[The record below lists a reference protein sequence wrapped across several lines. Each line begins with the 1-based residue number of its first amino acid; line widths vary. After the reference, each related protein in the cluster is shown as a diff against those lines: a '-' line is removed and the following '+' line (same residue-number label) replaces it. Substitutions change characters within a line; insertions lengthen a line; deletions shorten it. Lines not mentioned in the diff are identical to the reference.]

1 MFPMQRHYWA
11 KRLTCYSYSWTPIIS
26 SNSLSSPSDFHSA
39 FEDHQTLYRFLEA
52 CKLSLNSRT
61 AAETHARIIKFGHG
75 NYPSLVACLIST
87 YARCD
92 RIHLARKILD
102 QVFCWDFDLVSVN
115 IIIESLMKNGESDF
129 AKKVF
134 YKMPTRDIVTW
145 NSIIGGLVKNVR
157 FQEALRFFREM
168 LSSNVQPD
176 ASTFASIMSGCA
188 RFGSLK
194 NAQWVHALVIE
205 NKIELNSI
213 LSAALV
219 DMYAKCG
226 RIQTAKEVFDS
237 VRRND
242 VSVWN
247 AIINGLAS
255 HGLGS
260 DALALFSK
268 MELENVLPD
277 SITFIGILTACSHC
291 GLVEQGCKYF
301 DLMRNCYSIE
311 PQLQHYGAMVD
322 LLGRAGRLEEAY
334 AIIDSMPMEPDIVIW
349 RALLSAC
356 KTYTKP
362 ALGEIAIANISRL
375 RSGDYVLLSNIYCSL
390 KRWDTAE
397 RVREMM
403 KKTGVRKNR
412 GKSWVELVGVI
423 HQFKA
428 GDRSHPE
435 TEAIYR
441 VLKELIKRVK
451 LEGFT
456 YVTELVLMDVSE
468 EEKEENLNFHSEKL
482 ALAYGI
488 LKTSPGTE
496 IRIFKNLRICHD
508 CHCWIKVVSIVLN
521 RVIIV
526 RDRTRFHRFEGG
538 LCSCVDYW

>member
-1 MFPMQRHYWA
+1 M
-11 KRLTCYSYSWTPIIS
+11 KVVV
-26 SNSLSSPSDFHSA
+26 SLNKLVACHQVLGCSFDLHIDSPLALLS
-39 FEDHQTLYRFLEA
+39 DHQTHYRFLEA
-52 CKLSLNSRT
+52 CKLSLNSR
-61 AAETHARIIKFGHG
+61 AATETHARIIMFGYG

-92 RIHLARKILD
+92 RMNLARQILD

-115 IIIESLMKNGESDF
+115 IIIESLMKNGECDF

-134 YKMPTRDIVTW
+134 YKMPTRDAVTW
-145 NSIIGGLVKNVR
+145 NSIIGGFVKNAR
-157 FQEALRFFREM
+157 FQEALRFFRDM
-168 LSSNVQPD
+168 LSSNVEPD
-176 ASTFASIMSGCA
+176 APTFASIMSGCA

-194 NAQWVHALVIE
+194 NAQWVHALMVE
-205 NKIELNSI
+205 KNIELNSI

-226 RIQTAKEVFDS
+226 RIQTAKKVFDS
-237 VRRND
+237 IRHND

-247 AIINGLAS
+247 AMINGLAS

-268 MELENVLPD
+268 MEMENVLPD

-322 LLGRAGRLEEAY
+322 LLGRAGLLEEAY

-349 RALLSAC
+349 RVLLSAC
-356 KTYTKP
+356 KTYKKP
-362 ALGEIAIANISRL
+362 GVGEIAIAKISRL
-375 RSGDYVLLSNIYCSL
+375 RSGDYVLLSNIYCSV

-441 VLKELIKRVK
+441 VLEGLIKRIK

-456 YVTELVLMDVSE
+456 SVTELVLMDVSE

-496 IRIFKNLRICHD
+496 FTIFKNLRICHD
-508 CHCWIKVVSIVLN
+508 CHCWIKVVSAVLN
-521 RVIIV
+521 RVITV
-526 RDRTRFHRFEGG
+526 RDRIRFHRFERG
-538 LCSCVDYW
+538 LCSCGDYW

>member
-1 MFPMQRHYWA
+1 LIFHFDYPLA
-11 KRLTCYSYSWTPIIS
+11 L
-26 SNSLSSPSDFHSA
+26 LS
-39 FEDHQTLYRFLEA
+39 DHQTLYRFLEA

-61 AAETHARIIKFGHG
+61 AAETHARIITFGYG

-92 RIHLARKILD
+92 RTHPARKILD

-115 IIIESLMKNGESDF
+115 IIIESLMKNGECDF

-134 YKMPTRDIVTW
+134 YKMPTRDVVTW
-145 NSIIGGLVKNVR
+145 NSIIGGFVKNVR
-157 FQEALRFFREM
+157 FQEALRFFRDM
-168 LSSNVQPD
+168 LGSNVQPD

-237 VRRND
+237 VRRDD

-291 GLVEQGCKYF
+291 GLVEQGWKYF

-356 KTYTKP
+356 KTYKKP

-375 RSGDYVLLSNIYCSL
+375 RSGDYVLLSNIYL
-390 KRWDTAE
+390 LQ
-397 RVREMM
+397 RE
-403 KKTGVRKNR
+403 
-412 GKSWVELVGVI
+412 
-423 HQFKA
+423 
-428 GDRSHPE
+428 
-435 TEAIYR
+435 
-441 VLKELIKRVK
+441 
-451 LEGFT
+451 LE
-456 YVTELVLMDVSE
+456 
-468 EEKEENLNFHSEKL
+468 K
-482 ALAYGI
+482 
-488 LKTSPGTE
+488 
-496 IRIFKNLRICHD
+496 
-508 CHCWIKVVSIVLN
+508 
-521 RVIIV
+521 
-526 RDRTRFHRFEGG
+526 
-538 LCSCVDYW
+538 